1 VAIVYLALGSNLG
14 DRKANMEKAL
24 RRLDERGVKLIARS
38 SFLETAPY
46 GVSDQPAFIN
56 CAAKCET
63 GLPPAGLIAAAL
75 GVENDMGRVRER
87 RWGPRNIDIDLILYG
102 DLVIKTPE
110 LTVPHYDM
118 HNRDFVLGPLCELE
132 PELMHPVLKVSLSG
146 LLANLKARA
155 LPPLDK

>member
-1 VAIVYLALGSNLG
+1 VALVYLALGSNLG
-14 DRKANMEKAL
+14 DRKANMEEAL
-24 RRLDERGVKLIARS
+24 RRLETRGIKLIARS

-46 GVSDQPAFIN
+46 GVSDQPPFMN

-63 GLPPAGLIAAAL
+63 KLSPAGLIAAAL

-87 RWGPRNIDIDLILYG
+87 RWGPRNIDIDVIFYD
-102 DLVIKTPE
+102 DLVIKTQE

-132 PELMHPVLKVSLSG
+132 PGLIHPVLKVSLSG

-155 LPPLDK
+155 LLPQDK